1 MEAAIGHRD
10 KVKIFWQR
18 LSYADGTAVRDYVHV
33 SDTAQAHLA
42 ALDYLN
48 HGGDSGAFNIGIG
61 KGFSVKEVLAT
72 AKTVSGVTLP
82 RKTRRDGWATRRLRF
97 VIRPRRNACWVFP
110 RVIFRLSPCWN
121 LPGLGNAASQ
131 FCQLMTSPGAR
142 PQTIFVAIPVYNGAP
157 YIGQAIQSL
166 ISQSYP
172 HWRLTVYDNAST
184 DATREVVQSFSDD
197 RITLAVI
204 DKTVAVWDNWNRC
217 LSEVK
222 GDFFQLLCADDA
234 LHPSCF
240 EKKIMLAEKPENAAI
255 TIFSSNRNLMS
266 AKERCFLSSVIPA
279 DWGCFHAI
287 MSSARLFPKPTPSAT
302 PPRGLRARRRLVISK
317 VLALIIRS
325 WWIWIFGCKCW
336 RKAICYTR
344 RRCCLI
350 FAFPAGRFPAP
361 GFSKIVATM
370 SVFIGG
376 G

>member
-1 MEAAIGHRD
+1 M
-10 KVKIFWQR
+10 
-18 LSYADGTAVRDYVHV
+18 
-33 SDTAQAHLA
+33 
-42 ALDYLN
+42 
-48 HGGDSGAFNIGIG
+48 
-61 KGFSVKEVLAT
+61 
-72 AKTVSGVTLP
+72 TLP

-121 LPGLGNAASQ
+121 LPGLGKCGKPILPIDDQ
-131 FCQLMTSPGAR
+131 PRAR

-222 GDFFQLLCADDA
+222 GDFFNCCVPMMRYT
-234 LHPSCF
+234 PSCF

-266 AKERCFLSSVIPA
+266 AKGKMLFVI
-279 DWGCFHAI
+279 GY
-287 MSSARLFPKPTPSAT
+287 S
-302 PPRGLRARRRLVISK
+302 RRLGVFSRDNVIRAVVSK
-317 VLALIIRS
+317 TNPIGDPATGLTRTAALSDIQGFS
-325 WWIWIFGCKCW
+325 ADYPFMVDLDFGCKCW